1 MMASRIIPIAALAAV
16 AALLLLAFLF
26 LLLRNGGGDPLELTD
41 ANAAN
46 AAVAAADAP
55 AGEPPTDPAAANAAP
70 PAPVQVYVAG
80 AVRRPG
86 VYTLPPDGRLADAI
100 AAAGGIAATAD
111 LTPVNLALK
120 VKDEARY
127 IIPDLAA
134 PRPAGPESPAAESAL
149 TGKTANLL
157 TGELSGVPPEP
168 ELDSAAAVA
177 AAATAANP
185 DPAAAALI
193 DLNTA
198 SGPQLETLP
207 GIGPARAKAILA
219 HRQQHGP
226 FVAAEEL
233 TAVSGIGSGIYQN
246 LQPLITVADAP

>member
-1 MMASRIIPIAALAAV
+1 MTASRIIPIAALAAV

-26 LLLRNGGGDPLELTD
+26 LLLRNGGGDPLELTAAAEPD
-41 ANAAN
+41 AAI
-46 AAVAAADAP
+46 AAADAP
-55 AGEPPTDPAAANAAP
+55 AVEPPNDAAAIAP

-86 VYTLPPDGRLADAI
+86 VYALPPDGRLADAI

-134 PRPAGPESPAAESAL
+134 PRPADLAPSAAESAL

-157 TGELSGVPPEP
+157 TGELSGVLSEPEP
-168 ELDSAAAVA
+168 DSAATA
-177 AAATAANP
+177 AAATDP

-226 FVAAEEL
+226 FAAAEEL

>member
-1 MMASRIIPIAALAAV
+1 MTASRIIPIAALAAV

-26 LLLRNGGGDPLELTD
+26 LLLRNGGGDPLELT
-41 ANAAN
+41 AAAEPNAAI
-46 AAVAAADAP
+46 AAAAAP
-55 AGEPPTDPAAANAAP
+55 ADEPPTAAATAAP

-134 PRPAGPESPAAESAL
+134 PRPADLEPSAADSPL

-157 TGELSGVPPEP
+157 TGELSGVPSEPEP
-168 ELDSAAAVA
+168 DS
-177 AAATAANP
+177 AATAAAGAAP

-226 FVAAEEL
+226 FAAAEEL